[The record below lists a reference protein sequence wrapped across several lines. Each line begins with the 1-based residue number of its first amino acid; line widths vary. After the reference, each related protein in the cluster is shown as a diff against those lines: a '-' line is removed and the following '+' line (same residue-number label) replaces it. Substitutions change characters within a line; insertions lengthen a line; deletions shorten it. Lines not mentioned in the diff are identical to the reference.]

1 MARFYAAVTGLR
13 PVGVEDDVELETAT
27 GTLSIS
33 SKRATDL
40 FNAGAAVAATN
51 RSVIFEFEV
60 HDVDRERLRLE
71 RVVGE
76 FVMEPT
82 DHP

>member
-13 PVGVEDDVELETAT
+13 PVGVEDYVERT
-27 GTLSIS
+27 
-33 SKRATDL
+33 TDL